1 MGRRRLARLLEP
13 RALVRL
19 PRRAQ
24 VQQQEV
30 AQPRLVRLLVE
41 RLLLVR
47 LLLVAPPR
55 AQVEPPPAPLV
66 WLDLSGHA

>member
-1 MGRRRLARLLEP
+1 VGRQRLARPLEP

-24 VQQQEV
+24 VQRYEV
-30 AQPRLVRLLVE
+30 PQPRLVRLAPQ
-41 RLLLVR
+41 RLVR